1 MLYQIAILSAV
12 KMSWDA
18 LLKNFHIRGC
28 LKRKI
33 DLRVWIVV
41 FQSSNRHLKPALCLM
56 ESGMKQVAEFGRPVG
71 NTHPFQSL
79 STRGCS
85 FLSQSHFLCELRA
98 FTKHFF
104 VTLRFFTLKN
114 EEHYLG
120 DTPEMKCSSGIV
132 IVLVFMLGQTHGD
145 SVKQMEGQ
153 VTLSEEASLTINC
166 TFSTSTT
173 PTLFWYV
180 QYLGEGPQIL
190 LKALRDKEK
199 GSNKGFEATLDSS
212 SKSFHLKKGSV
223 QMSDSAVY
231 YCALSDTVMGTAW
244 GAEHK
249 LRVEQGPGC

>member
-1 MLYQIAILSAV
+1 MP
-12 KMSWDA
+12 WDA

-41 FQSSNRHLKPALCLM
+41 FQSSNRHLKPAMCLM

-104 VTLRFFTLKN
+104 VTLCFFTLKN

-132 IVLVFMLGQTHGD
+132 IVLLFMLAKGNTSSIYIFLISHCVSKTFKNNFSKSFMPAQGDSGLFSLSLGQTHGD
-145 SVKQMEGQ
+145 SGTQMG
-153 VTLSEEASLTINC
+153 
-166 TFSTSTT
+166 
-173 PTLFWYV
+173 
-180 QYLGEGPQIL
+180 G
-190 LKALRDKEK
+190 
-199 GSNKGFEATLDSS
+199 
-212 SKSFHLKKGSV
+212 
-223 QMSDSAVY
+223 
-231 YCALSDTVMGTAW
+231 
-244 GAEHK
+244 
-249 LRVEQGPGC
+249 